1 MSETVLWGITGV
13 SLGIAGAVGVFV
25 IVMSAQIT
33 QMGFKLRN
41 EDKDRRKLIQSMQKS
56 TRIGAAYDATV
67 VIRKFIEAEQEK
79 LPEVFIETKDPDEP
93 YMVYDLNLSRKWM
106 RPIRILLE
114 QELANGQHVVEESA
128 ESGSDEAEGTA
139 VEESIGEPT

>member
-33 QMGFKLRN
+33 QMGFKLRS
-41 EDKDRRKLIQSMQKS
+41 EDKDRRKLIQSMQAS

-128 ESGSDEAEGTA
+128 ESGSDEAEETA

>member
-33 QMGFKLRN
+33 QMGFKLRS
-41 EDKDRRKLIQSMQKS
+41 EDKDRRKLIQSMQAS

>member
-41 EDKDRRKLIQSMQKS
+41 EDKDRRKLIQSMQES

-128 ESGSDEAEGTA
+128 ESGSDEAKETA

>member
-25 IVMSAQIT
+25 ILMSAQIT

-41 EDKDRRKLIQSMQKS
+41 EDKDRRKLIQAMQES

-79 LPEVFIETKDPDEP
+79 FPEVFIETKDPDEP
-93 YMVYDLNLSRKWM
+93 Y
-106 RPIRILLE
+106 
-114 QELANGQHVVEESA
+114 
-128 ESGSDEAEGTA
+128 
-139 VEESIGEPT
+139 

>member
-41 EDKDRRKLIQSMQKS
+41 EDKDRRKLIQSMQET

-67 VIRKFIEAEQEK
+67 VIRKFMEAEQEK

-93 YMVYDLNLSRKWM
+93 YMAYDLNLARKWM

-128 ESGSDEAEGTA
+128 ESSSDEAEETA
-139 VEESIGEPT
+139 VEESTEEPT

>member
-41 EDKDRRKLIQSMQKS
+41 EDKDRRKLIQAMQES

-67 VIRKFIEAEQEK
+67 VIRSFIEAEQEK

-114 QELANGQHVVEESA
+114 QELANGQHVVAESA

>member
-41 EDKDRRKLIQSMQKS
+41 EDKDRRKLIQSMQES

-79 LPEVFIETKDPDEP
+79 LPEVFIETKDPDAP

>member
-41 EDKDRRKLIQSMQKS
+41 EDKDRRKLIQSMQES

>member
-25 IVMSAQIT
+25 ILMSAQIT

-41 EDKDRRKLIQSMQKS
+41 EDKDRRKLIQAMQES

-67 VIRKFIEAEQEK
+67 VIRRFIEAEQEK
-79 LPEVFIETKDPDEP
+79 FPEVFIATKDPDEP

-114 QELANGQHVVEESA
+114 QELGHGQHVIEEPA
-128 ESGSDEAEGTA
+128 ESGSDEAEETA
-139 VEESIGEPT
+139 VGESIGEPT

>member
-41 EDKDRRKLIQSMQKS
+41 EDKDRRKLIQSMQES

-139 VEESIGEPT
+139 VEESIGDPT

>member
-41 EDKDRRKLIQSMQKS
+41 EDKDRRKLIQSMQES

-128 ESGSDEAEGTA
+128 ESGSDEAERTA

>member
-41 EDKDRRKLIQSMQKS
+41 EDKDRRKLIQSMQES

-79 LPEVFIETKDPDEP
+79 LPEVFIETKDLDEP

>member
-41 EDKDRRKLIQSMQKS
+41 EDKDRRKLIQSMQES

-114 QELANGQHVVEESA
+114 QELANGQHVVEKSA
-128 ESGSDEAEGTA
+128 ESGSDEAEETA

>member
-41 EDKDRRKLIQSMQKS
+41 EDKDRRKLIQSMQES
-56 TRIGAAYDATV
+56 TRIGAAYDATI

-128 ESGSDEAEGTA
+128 ESGSDEAEETA

>member
-25 IVMSAQIT
+25 IAMSAQIT

-41 EDKDRRKLIQSMQKS
+41 EDKDRRKLIQSMQES